1 MNEIMFSGI
10 FFLLA
15 LGILVGV
22 HEFGHYSAARWA
34 GVKVLRFSFGFGPV
48 ILEKKIGETIFSLA
62 LVPLGG
68 FVRMLDEAEGVVEG
82 FEKERAFNQKSL
94 LQKTIIVG
102 AGPFIN
108 IVFAVIAYWAMLVVG
123 ASGISSVVGSVDAN
137 SIAFRAGL
145 ESNDVIDSIDGH
157 KVNTWDGVLKRSITG
172 IVDKRNIPFTYT
184 NETGLRRSSFF
195 DFSSLVFD
203 DLAEQNL
210 LTTMGVNIK
219 HSILLPVID
228 KVIVGG
234 AAEMGGLLPGD
245 EILASNDIPVKSW
258 TQWVEIV
265 RSGADMDLR
274 INISRNENTRTLIV
288 RPHAIEE
295 RGVMVG
301 KIGAQ
306 VRIPEDFEYAP
317 MSKEHFGILA
327 AFPQAIE
334 RTWTMST
341 MTLSFI
347 GKMLSGEISPKNL
360 SGPVSIAQYAGQSAG
375 MGLARF
381 LEFLALISISLGIL
395 NLLPIPMLD
404 GGHLLYYLIEFVSR
418 RPVSVRVQR
427 IGQQI
432 GFVLLIALMG
442 TAFYNDLVRLQ

>member
-1 MNEIMFSGI
+1 MNEILFSGM

-15 LGILVGV
+15 LGVLVGV

-48 ILEKKIGETIFSLA
+48 ILEKKIGETIFSIA

-68 FVRMLDEAEGVVEG
+68 FVRMLDEAEGVVEDC
-82 FEKERAFNQKSL
+82 EKERAFNRKSL
-94 LQKTIIVG
+94 LQRTIIVG

-123 ASGISSVVGSVDAN
+123 ASGISSIVGSVDAN

-157 KVNTWDGVLKRSITG
+157 KVNTWDAVLKRSISG
-172 IVDKRNIPFTYT
+172 IVDKRNVPFTYT
-184 NETGLRRSSFF
+184 NENGLRGSSSF
-195 DFSSLVFD
+195 DFSSVVFD
-203 DLAEQNL
+203 DLAEKNL
-210 LTTMGVNIK
+210 LTTMGVTIK

-228 KVIVGG
+228 KVIAGG
-234 AAEMGGLLPGD
+234 AAEVAGLRPGD
-245 EILASNDIPVKSW
+245 KILASNGVPVKSW

-274 INISRNENTRTLIV
+274 INIGRDENTRTLIV
-288 RPHAIEE
+288 RPHAVDES
-295 RGVMVG
+295 GVLVG

-306 VRIPEDFEYAP
+306 VRIPEGFEYAP

-341 MTLSFI
+341 MTLGFI

-418 RPVSVRVQR
+418 RPVSVRVQG

>member
-1 MNEIMFSGI
+1 MNEILFSGI

-15 LGILVGV
+15 LGVLVGV

-48 ILEKKIGETIFSLA
+48 ILEKKIGETIFSIA

-68 FVRMLDEAEGVVEG
+68 FVRMLDEAEGVVEDC
-82 FEKERAFNQKSL
+82 EKERAFNRKSL
-94 LQKTIIVG
+94 LQRTIIVG

-123 ASGISSVVGSVDAN
+123 ASGISSIVGSVDAN

-157 KVNTWDGVLKRSITG
+157 KVNTWDAVLKRSISG
-172 IVDKRNIPFTYT
+172 IVDKRNVPFTYT
-184 NETGLRRSSFF
+184 NENGLRGSSSF
-195 DFSSLVFD
+195 DFSSVVFD
-203 DLAEQNL
+203 DLAEKNL
-210 LTTMGVNIK
+210 LTTMGVTIK

-228 KVIVGG
+228 KVIAGG
-234 AAEMGGLLPGD
+234 AAEVAGLRPGD
-245 EILASNDIPVKSW
+245 KILASNGVPVKSW

-274 INISRNENTRTLIV
+274 INIGRDENTRTLIV
-288 RPHAIEE
+288 RPHAVDES
-295 RGVMVG
+295 GVLVG

-306 VRIPEDFEYAP
+306 VRIPEGFEYAP

-341 MTLSFI
+341 MTLGFI

-418 RPVSVRVQR
+418 RPVSVRVQA

>member
-1 MNEIMFSGI
+1 MNEILFSGI

-15 LGILVGV
+15 LGVLVGV

-48 ILEKKIGETIFSLA
+48 ILEKKIGETIFSIA

-68 FVRMLDEAEGVVEG
+68 FVRMLDEAEGVVEDC
-82 FEKERAFNQKSL
+82 EKERAFNRKSL
-94 LQKTIIVG
+94 LQRTIIVG

-123 ASGISSVVGSVDAN
+123 ASGISSIVGSVDAN

-172 IVDKRNIPFTYT
+172 IVDKRNVPFTYT
-184 NETGLRRSSFF
+184 NENGLRGSSSF
-195 DFSSLVFD
+195 DFSSVVFD
-203 DLAEQNL
+203 DLAEKNL
-210 LTTMGVNIK
+210 LATMGVTIK

-228 KVIVGG
+228 KVIAGG
-234 AAEMGGLLPGD
+234 AAEVAGLRPGD
-245 EILASNDIPVKSW
+245 KILASNGVPVKSW

-274 INISRNENTRTLIV
+274 INIGRDENTRTLIV
-288 RPHAIEE
+288 RPHAVDES
-295 RGVMVG
+295 GVLVG

-306 VRIPEDFEYAP
+306 VRIPEGFEYAP

-341 MTLSFI
+341 MTLGFI

-418 RPVSVRVQR
+418 RPVSVRVQG

>member
-1 MNEIMFSGI
+1 M
-10 FFLLA
+10 
-15 LGILVGV
+15 
-22 HEFGHYSAARWA
+22 
-34 GVKVLRFSFGFGPV
+34 
-48 ILEKKIGETIFSLA
+48 
-62 LVPLGG
+62 
-68 FVRMLDEAEGVVEG
+68 
-82 FEKERAFNQKSL
+82 
-94 LQKTIIVG
+94 
-102 AGPFIN
+102 
-108 IVFAVIAYWAMLVVG
+108 
-123 ASGISSVVGSVDAN
+123 
-137 SIAFRAGL
+137 

-418 RPVSVRVQR
+418 RPVSVRVQG

>member
-1 MNEIMFSGI
+1 MNEILFSGI

-15 LGILVGV
+15 LGVLVGV
-22 HEFGHYSAARWA
+22 HELGHYSAARWA

-48 ILEKKIGETIFSLA
+48 ILEKKIGETIFSVA

-68 FVRMLDEAEGVVEG
+68 FVRMLDEAEGVVEDC
-82 FEKERAFNQKSL
+82 EKERAFNRKSL
-94 LQKTIIVG
+94 LQRTIIVG

-108 IVFAVIAYWAMLVVG
+108 IVFAVIAYWAMLVIG
-123 ASGISSVVGSVDAN
+123 ASGISSIVGSVDAN

-145 ESNDVIDSIDGH
+145 ESNDVIDSIDGY

-172 IVDKRNIPFTYT
+172 IVDKRNVPFTYT
-184 NETGLRRSSFF
+184 NENGFRRSSSF
-195 DFSSLVFD
+195 DFSSVNFD
-203 DLAEQNL
+203 DLAEKNL
-210 LTTMGVNIK
+210 LTTMGVTIK
-219 HSILLPVID
+219 HSILPPVID

-234 AAEMGGLLPGD
+234 AAEVAGLLPGD
-245 EILASNDIPVKSW
+245 KILASDGVPVKSW
-258 TQWVEIV
+258 TQWVDIV

-274 INISRNENTRTLIV
+274 INIGRGENTRTLIL
-288 RPHAIEE
+288 RPHAVEE
-295 RGVMVG
+295 GGVMVG

-306 VRIPEDFEYAP
+306 VRIPENFEYAP
-317 MSKEHFGILA
+317 MSKEYFSILA
-327 AFPQAIE
+327 AFPQAVE

-341 MTLSFI
+341 MTLRFI

-418 RPVSVRVQR
+418 RPVSVRVQV

>member
-1 MNEIMFSGI
+1 MNEILFSGM

-15 LGILVGV
+15 LGVLVGV

-48 ILEKKIGETIFSLA
+48 ILEKKIGETIFSIA

-68 FVRMLDEAEGVVEG
+68 FVRMLDEAEGVVEDC
-82 FEKERAFNQKSL
+82 EKERAFNRKSL
-94 LQKTIIVG
+94 LQRTIIVG

-123 ASGISSVVGSVDAN
+123 ASGISSIVGSVDAN

-157 KVNTWDGVLKRSITG
+157 KVNTWDAVLKRSISG
-172 IVDKRNIPFTYT
+172 IVDKRNVPFTYT
-184 NETGLRRSSFF
+184 NENGLRGSSSF
-195 DFSSLVFD
+195 DFSSVVFD
-203 DLAEQNL
+203 DLAEKNL
-210 LTTMGVNIK
+210 LTTMGVTIK

-228 KVIVGG
+228 KVIAGG
-234 AAEMGGLLPGD
+234 AAEVAGLRPGD
-245 EILASNDIPVKSW
+245 KILASNGVPVKSW

-265 RSGADMDLR
+265 RSGADMDLQ
-274 INISRNENTRTLIV
+274 INVGRDENTRTLIV
-288 RPHAIEE
+288 RPHAVDES
-295 RGVMVG
+295 GVLVG

-306 VRIPEDFEYAP
+306 VRIPEGFEYAP

-341 MTLSFI
+341 MTLGFI

-418 RPVSVRVQR
+418 RPVSVRVQG

>member
-1 MNEIMFSGI
+1 M

-15 LGILVGV
+15 LGVLVGV

-48 ILEKKIGETIFSLA
+48 ILEKKIGETIFSIA

-68 FVRMLDEAEGVVEG
+68 FVRMLDEAEGVVEDC
-82 FEKERAFNQKSL
+82 EKERAFNRKSL
-94 LQKTIIVG
+94 LQRTIIVG

-123 ASGISSVVGSVDAN
+123 ASGISSIVGSVDAN

-172 IVDKRNIPFTYT
+172 IVDKRNVPFTYT
-184 NETGLRRSSFF
+184 NENGLRGSSSF
-195 DFSSLVFD
+195 DFSSVVFD
-203 DLAEQNL
+203 DLAEKNL
-210 LTTMGVNIK
+210 LATMGVTIK
-219 HSILLPVID
+219 YSILLPVID
-228 KVIVGG
+228 KVIAGG
-234 AAEMGGLLPGD
+234 AAEVAGLRPGD
-245 EILASNDIPVKSW
+245 KILASNGVPVKSW

-274 INISRNENTRTLIV
+274 INIGRDENTRTLIV
-288 RPHAIEE
+288 RPHAVDES
-295 RGVMVG
+295 GVLVG

-306 VRIPEDFEYAP
+306 VRIPEGFEYAP

-341 MTLSFI
+341 MTLGFI

-418 RPVSVRVQR
+418 RPVSVRVQG

>member
-1 MNEIMFSGI
+1 MNEILFSGM

-15 LGILVGV
+15 LGVLVGV

-48 ILEKKIGETIFSLA
+48 ILEKKIGETIFSIA

-68 FVRMLDEAEGVVEG
+68 FVRMLDEAEGVVEDC
-82 FEKERAFNQKSL
+82 EKERAFNRKSL
-94 LQKTIIVG
+94 LQRTIIVG

-123 ASGISSVVGSVDAN
+123 ASGISSIVGSVDAN

-157 KVNTWDGVLKRSITG
+157 KVNTWDAVLKRSISG
-172 IVDKRNIPFTYT
+172 IVDKRNVPFTYT
-184 NETGLRRSSFF
+184 NENGLRGSSSF
-195 DFSSLVFD
+195 DFSSVVFD
-203 DLAEQNL
+203 DLAEKNL
-210 LTTMGVNIK
+210 LTTMGVTIK
-219 HSILLPVID
+219 HSILVPVID
-228 KVIVGG
+228 KVIAGG
-234 AAEMGGLLPGD
+234 AAEVAGLRPGD
-245 EILASNDIPVKSW
+245 KILASNGVPVKSW

-274 INISRNENTRTLIV
+274 INIGRDENTRTLIV
-288 RPHAIEE
+288 RPHAVDES
-295 RGVMVG
+295 GVLVG

-306 VRIPEDFEYAP
+306 VRIPEGFEYAP

-341 MTLSFI
+341 MTLGFI

-418 RPVSVRVQR
+418 RPVSVRVQG

>member
-1 MNEIMFSGI
+1 MNEILFSGM

-15 LGILVGV
+15 LGVLVGV

-48 ILEKKIGETIFSLA
+48 ILEKKIGETIFSIA

-68 FVRMLDEAEGVVEG
+68 FVRMLDEAEGVVEDC
-82 FEKERAFNQKSL
+82 EKERAFNRKSL
-94 LQKTIIVG
+94 LQRTIIVG

-123 ASGISSVVGSVDAN
+123 ASGISSIVGSVDAN

-172 IVDKRNIPFTYT
+172 IVDKRNVPFTYT
-184 NETGLRRSSFF
+184 NENGLRGSSSF
-195 DFSSLVFD
+195 DFSSVVFD
-203 DLAEQNL
+203 DLAEKNL
-210 LTTMGVNIK
+210 LTTMGVTIK

-228 KVIVGG
+228 KVIAGG
-234 AAEMGGLLPGD
+234 AAEVAGLRPGD
-245 EILASNDIPVKSW
+245 KILASNGVPVKSW

-274 INISRNENTRTLIV
+274 INIGRDENTRTLIV
-288 RPHAIEE
+288 RPHAVDES
-295 RGVMVG
+295 GVLVG

-306 VRIPEDFEYAP
+306 VRIPEGFEYAP

-341 MTLSFI
+341 MTLGFI

-418 RPVSVRVQR
+418 RPVSVRVQG

>member
-1 MNEIMFSGI
+1 MNEILFSGI

-15 LGILVGV
+15 LGVLVGV
-22 HEFGHYSAARWA
+22 HELGHYSAARWA

-48 ILEKKIGETIFSLA
+48 ILEKKIGETIFSVA

-68 FVRMLDEAEGVVEG
+68 FVRMLDEAEGVVEDC
-82 FEKERAFNQKSL
+82 EKERAFNRKSL
-94 LQKTIIVG
+94 LQRTIIVG

-108 IVFAVIAYWAMLVVG
+108 IVFAVIAYWAMLVIG
-123 ASGISSVVGSVDAN
+123 ASGISSIVGSVDAN

-145 ESNDVIDSIDGH
+145 ESNDVIDSIDGY

-172 IVDKRNIPFTYT
+172 IVDKRNVPFTYT
-184 NETGLRRSSFF
+184 NENGFRRSSSF
-195 DFSSLVFD
+195 DFSSVNFD
-203 DLAEQNL
+203 DLAEKNL
-210 LTTMGVNIK
+210 LTTMGVTIK
-219 HSILLPVID
+219 HSILPPVID

-234 AAEMGGLLPGD
+234 AAEVAGLLPGD
-245 EILASNDIPVKSW
+245 KILASDGVPVKSW
-258 TQWVEIV
+258 TQWVDIV

-274 INISRNENTRTLIV
+274 INIGRVENTRTLIL
-288 RPHAIEE
+288 RPHAVEE
-295 RGVMVG
+295 GGVMVG

-306 VRIPEDFEYAP
+306 VRIPENFEYAP
-317 MSKEHFGILA
+317 MSKEYFSILA
-327 AFPQAIE
+327 AFPQAVE

-341 MTLSFI
+341 MTLRFI

-418 RPVSVRVQR
+418 RPVSVRVQV

>member
-1 MNEIMFSGI
+1 MNEILFSGM

-15 LGILVGV
+15 LGVLVGV

-48 ILEKKIGETIFSLA
+48 ILEKKIGETIFSIA

-68 FVRMLDEAEGVVEG
+68 FVRMLDEAEGVVEDC
-82 FEKERAFNQKSL
+82 EKERAFNRKSL
-94 LQKTIIVG
+94 LQRTIIVG

-123 ASGISSVVGSVDAN
+123 ASGISSIVGSVDAN

-157 KVNTWDGVLKRSITG
+157 KVNTWDAVLKRSISG
-172 IVDKRNIPFTYT
+172 IVDKRNVPFTYT
-184 NETGLRRSSFF
+184 NENGLRGSSSF
-195 DFSSLVFD
+195 DFSSVVFD
-203 DLAEQNL
+203 DLAEKNL
-210 LTTMGVNIK
+210 LTTMGVTIK

-228 KVIVGG
+228 KVIAGG
-234 AAEMGGLLPGD
+234 AAEVAGLRPGD
-245 EILASNDIPVKSW
+245 KILASNGVPVKSW

-274 INISRNENTRTLIV
+274 INIGRDENTRTLIV
-288 RPHAIEE
+288 RPHAVDES
-295 RGVMVG
+295 GVLVG

-306 VRIPEDFEYAP
+306 VRIPEAFEYAP

-341 MTLSFI
+341 MTLGFI

-418 RPVSVRVQR
+418 RPVSVRVQG